1 MSKAFSPEHLVMI
14 ENVRRV
20 GQLGVVEL
28 RENNK
33 STVLLR
39 IVFGFV
45 GKVITIRRKR
55 GGIVGGETRRKGLS
69 FFFLKTKY
77 FPSH

>member
-1 MSKAFSPEHLVMI
+1 MI

-69 FFFLKTKY
+69 FFF
-77 FPSH
+77 